1 MSENYKYAFCYKD
14 HAKIDLNTLMI
25 SINSFSKEPHTDF
38 FEAIESGYTSQFF
51 IDISSDFDA
60 FQKYAIF
67 ESVILHEK
75 THYLDMTSTYYGLEY
90 YVRKHN
96 YHLVSKNKEDSSYE
110 NIRETFAVSLYELQP
125 LESLK
130 SISFDNWDD
139 VQNFQ
144 HALDYNEKYGVY
156 VKFIV
161 HSKSGQMNI
170 FPLSM
175 MMLLETR
182 AFCIEYLSRF
192 EKIKYLQ
199 GINQKA
205 YQTSLEIHF
214 NKELNDCSMSEY
226 NFLLKLAIL
235 EFERIDIDS
244 LRTMKFL
251 SFLIG
256 WTLNLSFS
264 AVAFMSSHI
273 VRFLQ
278 PSPRRDALQMD
289 MSRGMSRYIFP
300 FAIIQM
306 IPVYIINQLENYEL
320 LKDYIQN
327 SPEKAIDFILLNFF
341 HTSYVLEQFDEKIKL
356 VDYLKEKNPDDF
368 INEIISRGY
377 DNSQIYLNNGYSV
390 NFVDYYF
397 QADLKNVDDPK
408 WGEWIKYPK
417 LCNINY
423 DEVFFE
429 SEKNYELIS
438 KEQDLY
444 KNYERIHM
452 PIELAVKT
460 LDKLVFNPL
469 ARHDYIFKTR
479 E

>member
-1 MSENYKYAFCYKD
+1 MFKNYKFAFCYKD

-25 SINSFSKEPHTDF
+25 SINSFSEEPHVDF
-38 FEAIESGYTSQFF
+38 FKAIESGCTSQFF
-51 IDISSDFDA
+51 TDISNEFDT

-96 YHLVSKNKEDSSYE
+96 YHLVYNNKEDPKYE
-110 NIRETFAVSLYELQP
+110 NARETFAVSLYELQP

-130 SISFDNWDD
+130 NISFDNWED
-139 VQNFQ
+139 VHTFQ
-144 HALDYNEKYGVY
+144 HALDDDEKYGVY

-161 HSKSGQMNI
+161 HSKSGKINI

-192 EKIKYLQ
+192 EKTKYLQ
-199 GINQKA
+199 GLNQQI
-205 YQTSLEIHF
+205 YHTSLMSKF
-214 NKELNDCSMSEY
+214 NQELNDCSLSEY

-235 EFERIDIDS
+235 EFERIDIDAIK
-244 LRTMKFL
+244 TMKFL
-251 SFLIG
+251 SYLIG

-264 AVAFMSSHI
+264 SVAFMSSHI
-273 VRFLQ
+273 IRFLK

-289 MSRGMSRYIFP
+289 LSRGMSRCIFP

-306 IPVYIINQLENYEL
+306 IPIYVINKLENHHI
-320 LKDYIQN
+320 LKDHIQN
-327 SPEKAIDFILLNFF
+327 SPREAIDFMLVNFF
-341 HTSYVLEQFDEKIKL
+341 DTHYVEDQFDEKLKL
-356 VDYLKEKNPDDF
+356 VNYLKEKNPEEF

-377 DNSQIYLNNGYSV
+377 DNSQIYINNDYQV
-390 NFVDYYF
+390 NFVDYHL
-397 QADLKNVDDPK
+397 QADLKNVDDPE

-423 DEVFFE
+423 DEIFFE

-438 KEQDLY
+438 MEQDLY
-444 KNYERIHM
+444 QNYERIHM

-460 LDKLVFNPL
+460 LDNLVFNPL
-469 ARHDYIFKTR
+469 ARHDYVFKTR
-479 E
+479 